1 MSVMIE
7 QSLGKILTEI
17 SQKLEN
23 VQKDVTDIKIKLT
36 QGESISKAIDN
47 WPIL

>member
-1 MSVMIE
+1 MTRKSDLFTL
-7 QSLGKILTEI
+7 QAGLTADSRQNYEG
-17 SQKLEN
+17 QDWLEAE
-23 VQKDVTDIKIKLT
+23 